1 MDQSLS
7 KYKKMAYLSY
17 QLILHYQHMLSYSN
31 AIVLL
36 LNVKHISDSHYQP
49 IILTVPKNI
58 PFLQASWPAFIHIFE
73 NFQNYKKYSE
83 PSLHIKSP
91 FKRVIFNDIVQV
103 RNMSKYED
111 YYEFLT
117 K

>member
-1 MDQSLS
+1 MLAMDQSLS

-17 QLILHYQHMLSYSN
+17 QLILHYQHMLRYSN

-49 IILTVPKNI
+49 ITMTIPKNI
-58 PFLQASWPAFIHIFE
+58 PFSQVSWPAFIHIFE
-73 NFQNYKKYSE
+73 NFHNYKKYSE
-83 PSLHIKSP
+83 PPPS
-91 FKRVIFNDIVQV
+91 KRVFFNEIVQV
-103 RNMSKYED
+103 RNMSKCED